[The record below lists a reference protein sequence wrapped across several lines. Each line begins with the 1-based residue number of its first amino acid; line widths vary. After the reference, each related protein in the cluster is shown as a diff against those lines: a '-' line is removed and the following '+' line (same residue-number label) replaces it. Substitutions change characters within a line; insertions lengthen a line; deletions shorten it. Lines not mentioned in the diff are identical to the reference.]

1 MNKLEQFLNKHFT
14 KIVVLMLLV
23 IFFRSCGD
31 GGVKGLNKRVDAL
44 TEKVETL
51 EKSIVTKRD
60 LEIEGLKAEKRMIQS
75 TDRKML
81 DVSRQ
86 AQIDKEIE
94 KLEASK

>member
-60 LEIEGLKAEKRMIQS
+60 LEIEGLKAEKRMIQA

-81 DVSRQ
+81 DG
-86 AQIDKEIE
+86 
-94 KLEASK
+94 

>member
-44 TEKVETL
+44 TEKVEAL
-51 EKSIVTKRD
+51 EKSTVTKKD

-94 KLEASK
+94 KLEGSK

>member
-44 TEKVETL
+44 TEKVEAL
-51 EKSIVTKRD
+51 EKSTVTKKD

>member
-14 KIVVLMLLV
+14 KIVVLLLLV

-44 TEKVETL
+44 TEKVEAL
-51 EKSIVTKRD
+51 EKSTVTKKD

>member
-1 MNKLEQFLNKHFT
+1 
-14 KIVVLMLLV
+14 MLLV

-44 TEKVETL
+44 TEKVEAL
-51 EKSIVTKRD
+51 EKSTVTKKD

>member
-14 KIVVLMLLV
+14 KIALVLLLI

-44 TEKVETL
+44 TEKIDSLQSTT
-51 EKSIVTKRD
+51 VTKEELR
-60 LEIEGLKAEKRMIQS
+60 IEGLKAEKRMIQS

-81 DVSRQ
+81 DVTRQ
-86 AQIDKEIE
+86 SAIDKEIE
-94 KLEASK
+94 KLEGK

>member
-44 TEKVETL
+44 TEKVEAL
-51 EKSIVTKRD
+51 EKSTVTKKD

-81 DVSRQ
+81 DVTRQ
-86 AQIDKEIE
+86 TEIDKEIE